1 MSRKIAF
8 IGLGAMGQPM
18 AANIQRKGTHLTVFD
33 TAAERMTP
41 LAKLGA
47 TLAGSAAEAARDAE
61 IVITM
66 LPATKHV
73 EQVLLGEGGVADAA
87 AAGAIIMDMSTIA
100 PTGTDKVAAELKT
113 RGFRFVDAPVGRL
126 VIHAEKGEF
135 LFMVGGED
143 DEVFETVRPLLESMG
158 TTIHRCGAV
167 GTGIRA
173 KIVNNFMLLSIA
185 QITAEG
191 ILLAAKLGLDID
203 LVKEINGNTSG
214 TNGQFQVN
222 YATKVLVGDT
232 SPGFTLDLAH
242 KDMSLALEAA
252 DAFRL
257 GLPVGAATHAV
268 MGLARSSDYAGKDFT
283 ALLDFGAEMAG
294 IEPPRLKKK
303 A

>member
-1 MSRKIAF
+1 
-8 IGLGAMGQPM
+8 
-18 AANIQRKGTHLTVFD
+18 
-33 TAAERMTP
+33 
-41 LAKLGA
+41 
-47 TLAGSAAEAARDAE
+47 
-61 IVITM
+61 
-66 LPATKHV
+66 
-73 EQVLLGEGGVADAA
+73 
-87 AAGAIIMDMSTIA
+87 
-100 PTGTDKVAAELKT
+100 
-113 RGFRFVDAPVGRL
+113 
-126 VIHAEKGEF
+126 
-135 LFMVGGED
+135 
-143 DEVFETVRPLLESMG
+143 
-158 TTIHRCGAV
+158 
-167 GTGIRA
+167 
-173 KIVNNFMLLSIA
+173 MLLSIA